1 MHDTESDFCRAA
13 YEPYSG
19 LSLPIDVICQKYN
32 LTCLMSVSRTG
43 LPSSADTMYYLCHD
57 NIDQV
62 YYLYESEGMLYGGN
76 VRDIAPLEMT
86 QQEAALWVLQHS
98 PLERL
103 IEVLNGSPS
112 SSSDLSDLV
121 DINSVDEDDC
131 LPF

>member
-1 MHDTESDFCRAA
+1 
-13 YEPYSG
+13 
-19 LSLPIDVICQKYN
+19 
-32 LTCLMSVSRTG
+32 
-43 LPSSADTMYYLCHD
+43 
-57 NIDQV
+57 
-62 YYLYESEGMLYGGN
+62 MLYGGN

-112 SSSDLSDLV
+112 SSSDLV
-121 DINSVDEDDC
+121 DFTDEEDDS

>member
-1 MHDTESDFCRAA
+1 MYTNESDFCRAA
-13 YEPYSG
+13 YEHYSC

-32 LTCLMSVSRTG
+32 LTCLMSASRTG
-43 LPSSADTMYYLCHD
+43 LPSSADTMYHLCRD

-103 IEVLNGSPS
+103 IEVLNGIPS
-112 SSSDLSDLV
+112 SSGDLV
-121 DINSVDEDDC
+121 DFEVVEEDDS